1 MGMPSIFLDQPTARG
16 CLNIHGMGRVRHKLE
31 LE

>member
-1 MGMPSIFLDQPTARG
+1 MGIPSFPDQPTARG
-16 CLNIHGMGRVRHKLE
+16 CLNIHGMGCVRHKLE